1 MCIARID
8 ENGSWKIKLA
18 LFHGDSRPEFFD
30 QWFDCLI
37 DTGAERTVLSLT
49 AINGAG
55 IDPLALKIS
64 KRKVVGVNKD
74 YMETWFLDSVCLI
87 FLNDRGN
94 YHMEKCD
101 GLLVA
106 DMETDDYFGL
116 IGRDILNRFNISS
129 DIENKGIT
137 ITRLESIYPGMFKV
151 INKEKSNAT

>member
-1 MCIARID
+1 
-8 ENGSWKIKLA
+8 
-18 LFHGDSRPEFFD
+18 
-30 QWFDCLI
+30 
-37 DTGAERTVLSLT
+37 
-49 AINGAG
+49 
-55 IDPLALKIS
+55 
-64 KRKVVGVNKD
+64 
-74 YMETWFLDSVCLI
+74 
-87 FLNDRGN
+87 
-94 YHMEKCD
+94 MEKCD